1 MDPNAGK
8 KNMFNKL
15 SKEQCMAL
23 LEKETFK
30 RITISFYKY
39 TILEN
44 LPELR
49 DDLYNNWKEL
59 GVLGRIYIAEEGI
72 NAQLSLQL
80 PQHYGAYSE
89 QLHYR
94 L

>member
-49 DDLYNNWKEL
+49 DNLYNNWNEL
-59 GVLGRIYIAEEGI
+59 AVRKNIYCGRG
-72 NAQLSLQL
+72 NKCSNKC
-80 PQHYGAYSE
+80 S
-89 QLHYR
+89 R
-94 L
+94 T